1 MEKKSQQKSRSM
13 STRNKVM
20 IGAGLTALGAAA
32 AGAVFLYGTEAGKK
46 RRKQVRSWM
55 LNMRADVLDEMERM
69 KDWSEQAYSSAIDN
83 VAKRYKN
90 LKNVDPVEIAALVRD
105 LKGHW
110 RTIKRQTEAGGTRKK
125 KSTTK
130 K

>member
-1 MEKKSQQKSRSM
+1 MEKKSPQKSRGM

-110 RTIKRQTEAGGTRKK
+110 RTIKRQTEGGGTRKK
-125 KSTTK
+125 KPTTK